1 MAMRATVRAATPTD
15 EAALFALTSAFPTPT
30 PATLEVFRTLL
41 PLKLADARSGV
52 FVADAAGGLIGYV
65 SGSIRLAFYAAGA
78 TAWVDEIYV
87 LPEHRSAG
95 VGAELM
101 AAFEGWAADQD
112 CNGVALATR
121 AAAPFYERLGY
132 TSRAAY
138 LKKYFRPQPEAI

>member
-1 MAMRATVRAATPTD
+1 VIRATVRAATPDD

-30 PATLEVFRTLL
+30 PSTLEVFRTLL
-41 PLKLADARSGV
+41 PLKLADRRSAV
-52 FVADAAGGLIGYV
+52 FVAEEAGRLIGYV
-65 SGSIRLAFYAAGA
+65 SGSVRLAFYAAGA

-87 LPEHRSAG
+87 LPEHRGAG
-95 VGAELM
+95 IGARLM
-101 AAFEGWAADQD
+101 EAFEDWAAGQD

-138 LKKYFRPQPEAI
+138 LKKYFRSAPAAG